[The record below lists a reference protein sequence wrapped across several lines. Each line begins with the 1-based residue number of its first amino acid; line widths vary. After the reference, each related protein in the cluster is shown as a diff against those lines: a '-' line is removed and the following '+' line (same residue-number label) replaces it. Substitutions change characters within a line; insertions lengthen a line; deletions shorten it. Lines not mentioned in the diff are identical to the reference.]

1 LHLYAIRPDGAGYFS
16 ATIMVANDTATIR
29 SGRFTLM
36 VMRAGYVVATLRG
49 TVSSVA
55 AHQTVSVPMASATLF
70 LPGPFT
76 VKFRSYS

>member
-1 LHLYAIRPDGAGYFS
+1 
-16 ATIMVANDTATIR
+16 
-29 SGRFTLM
+29 M